1 MKLEKDEE
9 IDNLKR
15 KLEKA
20 NLNEEKAIEVEKLN
34 S

>member
-15 KLEKA
+15 KLEKV